1 MVSEN
6 NIEQNFIK
14 KLEEIKYIY
23 RQDIKDRN
31 SLEQNF
37 RDKFE
42 ELNRVKLT
50 DSEFNRL
57 LEDIISPDVFK
68 NSKLLREKQSF
79 EREDGTPLYYT
90 LVNIKDWCKN
100 SFEVI
105 NQLKINTQNSFHRYD
120 VIK

>member
-1 MVSEN
+1 MKTKEHK
-6 NIEQNFIK
+6 IELDFIK
-14 KLEEIKYIY
+14 KLEAIKYLY
-23 RQDIKDRN
+23 RQDIKTRN

-68 NSKLLREKQSF
+68 NSKFLREKL
-79 EREDGTPLYYT
+79 T
-90 LVNIKDWCKN
+90 
-100 SFEVI
+100 
-105 NQLKINTQNSFHRYD
+105 
-120 VIK
+120 